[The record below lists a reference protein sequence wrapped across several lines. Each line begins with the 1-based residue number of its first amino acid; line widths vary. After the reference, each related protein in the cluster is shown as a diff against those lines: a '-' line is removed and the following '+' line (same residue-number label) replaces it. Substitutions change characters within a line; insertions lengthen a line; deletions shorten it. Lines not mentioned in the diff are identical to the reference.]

1 MTEGEHRRGPLAPG
15 DLVQLTDPKGRMHTV
30 ELVPGKAFHTH
41 RGFIQHDDLIGQP
54 EGIVV
59 NSTGG
64 TAYLAF
70 RQLLADYVLSMPRG
84 ATVVYPKDAA
94 QIVQMADVF
103 PGAHVVEA
111 GAGSGALTCSLLR
124 AVGDGGTVSSYEKRP
139 EFAEVARR
147 NVARFFGGD
156 PPNWRLSVGDLAQSF
171 DDEDV
176 DRVVLDMLAPWEV
189 LDTVAKAMLPGAVLC
204 VYVATT
210 TQLSRVVEGMRE
222 HGSFTEPQSWE
233 TLIRGWHVDGLAV
246 RPDHRMIGHTGFLVA
261 SRRLAPGVLPPP
273 RRRRP
278 AKGSRPDV
286 PMEE

>member
-1 MTEGEHRRGPLAPG
+1 MRRGPFAPG

-30 ELVPGKAFHTH
+30 ELVPGKEFHTH
-41 RGFIQHDDLIGQP
+41 RGLVAHDDIIGQP

-59 NSTGG
+59 TSTGG

-94 QIVQMADVF
+94 QIVQMADIF
-103 PGAHVVEA
+103 PGARVIEA
-111 GAGSGALTCSLLR
+111 GAGSGGLTCSLLR
-124 AVGDGGTVSSYEKRP
+124 AVGATGSVSSYEMRP

-147 NVARFFGGD
+147 NVGRFFGAD
-156 PPNWRLSVGDLAQSF
+156 PPNWRLTVGDLAQSC
-171 DDEDV
+171 DDADV
-176 DRVVLDMLAPWEV
+176 DRVVLDMLAPWDM

-210 TQLSRVVEGMRE
+210 TQMSRVVEAMRE
-222 HGSFTEPQSWE
+222 HGSFTEPHPWE
-233 TLIRGWHVDGLAV
+233 NLIRGWHVDGLAV
-246 RPDHRMIGHTGFLVA
+246 RPDHRMVGHTGFLVTT
-261 SRRLAPGVLPPP
+261 RRLAPGVLAPP

-286 PMEE
+286 PMDE